1 MISLCMIVKNEER
14 NLARCL
20 NSAKACV
27 DEMIIVDTG
36 STDNTVKIAEQFG
49 AKIFHYQWDE
59 DFAAA
64 RNYSL
69 DKATGDWILYLD
81 ADEELEPNCCQ
92 RLRSLATTSLYEA
105 YFFQIINLTD
115 GNDPLKHINVRM
127 FRNKPEYR
135 FEGKLHEQIISSITA
150 KGSQAPVVNSGICIM
165 HYGYLASEFLA
176 KNKAVRNHRI
186 NQRLVDDDPNNPFY
200 LYSLGGS
207 CVNLNDLE
215 GAMAHYRKALQ
226 HVNLRAMYAPSI
238 FISLISCLLKTGQ
251 LAEAVEYMEQCKANY
266 PDYVDIHY
274 IEGELYHQL
283 GHISRAVPCFE
294 KCLSLGEQLA
304 GRYTSRTGVGSFLPN
319 FKLAEIYNSEGDL
332 KKALQYQ
339 IEGLKLK
346 NSDMQNYI
354 TLAKILKKSLG
365 SGQPVY
371 EILKANVKHKDKVTE
386 SMMLARMLYEIEE
399 YDLAA
404 RLFDELPAEKK
415 EVSHYKAMAY
425 IRTGRFDETLQSL
438 QQIREPHVYEKVIEE
453 LLIAQWT
460 STPPMDGFPYLEQEP
475 VLDQEYCQILKSINE
490 ILLGRPPVT
499 EISVYNY
506 YFGNIINKLLA
517 KKGFAAVDTIFTHCG
532 LASLEQKI
540 NYLME
545 DDSNADRVEMAGRL
559 ALQEMKKCS
568 VQPDYL
574 FALSKYF
581 YNNDELDSAQSI
593 LHRALNMEPDTNRYQ
608 ELLREIYGRQT
619 LKMVLAALRH
629 YPDNPKFNR
638 WLIELHK
645 TFKKDTRLKGV
656 H

>member
-14 NLARCL
+14 NLPRCL
-20 NSAKACV
+20 NSVKDCV
-27 DEMIIVDTG
+27 DEIVIVDTG
-36 STDNTVKIAEQFG
+36 SNDNTVKIAEQFG
-49 AKIFHYQWDE
+49 AKIFHYQWNE

-81 ADEELEPNCCQ
+81 ADEELEPNCCE
-92 RLRSLATTSLYEA
+92 RLRALARTSLYEA

-150 KGSQAPVVNSGICIM
+150 KGSQQPVVNSGICII

-186 NQRLVDDDPNNPFY
+186 NRRLVDDDPNNPFY

-215 GAMAHYRKALQ
+215 GAIAHYRKALQ

-238 FISLISCLLKTGQ
+238 FISLISCLLKTGR

-266 PDYVDIHY
+266 PDYVDIHFV
-274 IEGELYHQL
+274 EGEFYHQL
-283 GHISRAVPCFE
+283 GHISRAIPCFE
-294 KCLSLGEQLA
+294 KCLQLGEQLT
-304 GRYTSRTGVGSFLPN
+304 GKYTSRTGVGSFLPN
-319 FKLAEIYNSEGDL
+319 FKLAEIYRDEGDL

-339 IEGLKLK
+339 IEGLKRK
-346 NSDMQNYI
+346 NSDMNQYI
-354 TLAKILKKSLG
+354 TLAQILKKSLG
-365 SGQPVY
+365 SGQLVY
-371 EILKANVKHKDKVTE
+371 ETLKANVKHKDKVTE
-386 SMMLARMLYEIEE
+386 RMMLARMLYEIEE

-404 RLFDELPAEKK
+404 TLFSELPAKKK
-415 EVSHYKAMAY
+415 EVAYYKAMACM
-425 IRTGRFDETLQSL
+425 RTGRFDEALQNL
-438 QQIREPHVYEKVIEE
+438 KQIREPHLYEKVIEE

-460 STPPMDGFPYLEQEP
+460 STPPMDTLPYLEQDT

-490 ILLGRPPVT
+490 ILLGRPPVA

-506 YFGNIINKLLA
+506 YFGNIINKILA
-517 KKGFAAVDTIFTHCG
+517 KKGFTVVDTIFTHCG
-532 LASLEQKI
+532 LASAEQKI
-540 NYLME
+540 GYLME
-545 DDSNADRVEMAGRL
+545 DDSNAHRVEMAGRL
-559 ALQEMKKCS
+559 ALLEMKKGT
-568 VQPDYL
+568 VQPDCL

-581 YNNDELDSAQSI
+581 YNNDQLDSAQSI
-593 LHRALNMEPDTNRYQ
+593 LQRALHMAPDANNYQ
-608 ELLREIYGRQT
+608 ELLKNIYSRQT

-638 WLIELHK
+638 WLIELHQ